1 MGLDTTKREV
11 GGTGRIRGR
20 RKGNQS
26 ILCEKKSIFNKRKIE
41 NCKI

>member
-26 ILCEKKSIFNKRKIE
+26 ILCEKNLFSIEGK
-41 NCKI
+41 